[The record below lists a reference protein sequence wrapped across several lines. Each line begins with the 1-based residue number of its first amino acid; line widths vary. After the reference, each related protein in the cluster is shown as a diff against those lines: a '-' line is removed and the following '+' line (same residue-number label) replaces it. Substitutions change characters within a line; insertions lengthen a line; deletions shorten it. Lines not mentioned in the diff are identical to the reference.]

1 MRTRFLLLALG
12 LGALV
17 ASSLA
22 AASSPTPPATSD
34 VGATFTA
41 NATRTSTRTC
51 TGAGGATLRITNA
64 VWRGTATSTEPRL
77 NGALVLRTR
86 SVVNVATGDGWL
98 NGSWHSRNSNPSV
111 PAKNRAREGANASL
125 IAVVDE
131 TTHIDGIALGRVHR
145 PWGHLR
151 GNFSAAIAGEAITG
165 SLGANAP
172 VAPDNSAIVFRT
184 GCRH

>member
-17 ASSLA
+17 VTSLA
-22 AASSPTPPATSD
+22 SAIEPTPPATSD
-34 VGATFTA
+34 VGATFSAT
-41 NATRTSTRTC
+41 ATRTSTRTC

-77 NGALVLRTR
+77 NGTLVLRTR

-98 NGSWHSRNSNPSV
+98 NGSWHSRNSNPAAL
-111 PAKNRAREGANASL
+111 AKNRGRQGTNAAL

-131 TTHIDGIALGRVHR
+131 TTHVDGLALGRVHR
-145 PWGHLR
+145 PWAHLR
-151 GNFSAAIAGEAITG
+151 GNFSAAIAGDAITG
-165 SLGANAP
+165 SLGVNAP

-184 GCRH
+184 GCR